1 MQLFALAF
9 RNLVRQKRRT
19 AFLAA
24 AVAIGFAVVAL
35 LMGLTGGMVVN
46 LKDNLSH
53 AYGGHLFVKADEWN
67 ANGKLVS
74 VISQPSGLEAALTS
88 VDGLVQTFHRRSS
101 VETTLVFGSKTS
113 QARLTGVEWE
123 GESAVRATLTA
134 SSGSIPAVLGPGQ
147 LLLNAQTAS
156 RLGITSGDQ
165 LLLKFKTLD
174 GQESVLDATVAALI
188 QTAGGGM
195 FNSDSF
201 VSLAQANLMLGI
213 KSDQYQSLCVYLKD
227 MDFQA
232 EAAVLL
238 EKNLATAAKVS
249 LRADKRPGED
259 PMGAR
264 MDQLLGADS
273 SQSKWS
279 GPRYS
284 VSILD
289 DFMSMFVSLIGTIKS
304 VTLVI
309 FMIMMAV
316 IVIGIS
322 NTFQMILRERTVEI
336 GTLRALGLRKKGVLT
351 VFLAEAAA
359 VILSGLAGGSIL
371 ALVVGGILSALRL
384 KLDETLSMF
393 QAQGRIRFDPD
404 PTQIAMALAFVLFA
418 GLLAAFRPARHAA
431 NLLPADS
438 LRHRA

>member
-1 MQLFALAF
+1 M
-9 RNLVRQKRRT
+9 
-19 AFLAA
+19 
-24 AVAIGFAVVAL
+24 
-35 LMGLTGGMVVN
+35 
-46 LKDNLSH
+46 
-53 AYGGHLFVKADEWN
+53 
-67 ANGKLVS
+67 
-74 VISQPSGLEAALTS
+74 
-88 VDGLVQTFHRRSS
+88 
-101 VETTLVFGSKTS
+101 
-113 QARLTGVEWE
+113 
-123 GESAVRATLTA
+123 ESRA
-134 SSGSIPAVLGPGQ
+134 
-147 LLLNAQTAS
+147 
-156 RLGITSGDQ
+156 GDQ

-174 GQESVLDATVAALI
+174 GQQSVLDATVAALV

-195 FNSDSF
+195 FNSDSY

-213 KSDQYQSLCVYLKD
+213 KGDQYQSLCVYIKD
-227 MDFQA
+227 MDSQA
-232 EAAVLL
+232 EAAALL
-238 EKNLATAAKVS
+238 EKTLVTAAKVR
-249 LRADKRPGED
+249 LRADNKPRDD

-264 MDQLLGADS
+264 MDQMLGGDE
-273 SQSKWS
+273 SQAKWP
-279 GPRYS
+279 GPRYE

-289 DFMSMFVSLIGTIKS
+289 DFMSLFVSLIGTIKT

-393 QAQGRIRFDPD
+393 LAQGHVRFDPD
-404 PTQIAMALAFVLFA
+404 PTQIAGALAFVLCA
-418 GLLAAFRPARHAA
+418 GLFAAWRPARHAA
-431 NLLPADS
+431 DLLPADA
-438 LRHRA
+438 LRHRT

>member
-35 LMGLTGGMVVN
+35 LVGLTGGMVAT

-53 AYGGHLFVKADEWN
+53 AYGGHLFVMAAEWN

-74 VISQPSGLEAALTS
+74 VIREPSGLEAALS
-88 VDGLVQTFHRRSS
+88 SIDGIVRSFHRRSS
-101 VETTLVFGSKTS
+101 VETTLVFGSKTA
-113 QARLTGVEWE
+113 QVRLTGVEWE
-123 GESAVRATLTA
+123 RESDVRATLTA
-134 SSGSIPAVLGPGQ
+134 SAGSIPSVVGPGQ
-147 LLLNAQTAS
+147 LLLNTETAS
-156 RLGITSGDQ
+156 RLGIKSGDQ

-174 GQESVLDATVAALI
+174 GQQSVLDATVAALI

-195 FNSDSF
+195 FNSDSY

-213 KSDQYQSLCVYLKD
+213 QSDQYQSLCVYLKD
-227 MDFQA
+227 MDSQA
-232 EAAVLL
+232 EAAALL
-238 EKNLATAAKVS
+238 EKTLVTTAKVR
-249 LRADKRPGED
+249 LRADNKPRDD

-264 MDQLLGADS
+264 MDQLLGGDE
-273 SQSKWS
+273 SQPKWP
-279 GPRYS
+279 GPRYA

-289 DFMSMFVSLIGTIKS
+289 DFMSLFVSLIGTIKT

-322 NTFQMILRERTVEI
+322 NTFQMVLRERTVEI

-371 ALVVGGILSALRL
+371 ALLVGGILSALRL

-393 QAQGRIRFDPD
+393 LAQGHVRFDPE
-404 PTQIAMALAFVLFA
+404 PTQIAGALAFVLCA
-418 GLLAAFRPARHAA
+418 GLFAAWRPARHAA
-431 NLLPADS
+431 DLLPADA
-438 LRHRA
+438 LRHRT